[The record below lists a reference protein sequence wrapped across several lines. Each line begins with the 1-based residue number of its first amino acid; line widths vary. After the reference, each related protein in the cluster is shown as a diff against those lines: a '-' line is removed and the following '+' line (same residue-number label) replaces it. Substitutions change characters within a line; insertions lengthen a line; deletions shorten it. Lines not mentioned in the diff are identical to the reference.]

1 MSEEKKIED
10 QTAEELE
17 QAISALA
24 GSIDDE
30 DDAAANAI
38 AEELAVEKKPVEEE
52 PAAVKEEVQEP
63 EIKDGNQEPEQKAEP
78 KDEEG
83 KHPDNSAFAR
93 QRREI
98 KELKEKL
105 ASATAKPEPAK
116 TANLSADETVGAMV
130 KVWETG
136 VGDENALNAGIRK
149 ASSRE
154 LQDIYDKAVN
164 GEYGDYGNDVIAM
177 VAREMPM
184 IQNRETRAM
193 EKMRE
198 EQAAIVRDYEA
209 EEKMAKEDFK
219 HLAEEN
225 SPASAMMAEFNKSM
239 IGSVD
244 KETGSVVGDGAL
256 PENLAA
262 YILSHPY
269 VHHQLVDYVIKA
281 SGANSDS
288 SKAGAAA
295 LQKQVRDLRSKL
307 SKYETLDTP
316 GGGTGAAR
324 TSTGGETADDIEK
337 EILRMAG

>member
-10 QTAEELE
+10 QTSEELE
-17 QAISALA
+17 QTILASA

-30 DDAAANAI
+30 DDSAAKAI
-38 AEELAVEKKPVEEE
+38 AGELAVEKKPVEEE
-52 PAAVKEEVQEP
+52 PETVKEEVQKP
-63 EIKDGNQEPEQKAEP
+63 EKKDGDQEPEQKAEL

-83 KHPDNSAFAR
+83 KHPNNAAYAR

-98 KELKEKL
+98 RELKEWKAEATVKL
-105 ASATAKPEPAK
+105 EHAK
-116 TANLSADETVGAMV
+116 TANLSVDETVGAMV

-198 EQAAIVRDYEA
+198 EQAAIVREYEE

-219 HLAEEN
+219 YLAEEN
-225 SPASAMMAEFNKSM
+225 SPAAAMMAEFNKSM

-244 KETGSVVGDGAL
+244 KETGTVVGDGAL

-269 VHHQLVDYVIKA
+269 VHHQLVDHIVKA

-295 LQKQVRDLRSKL
+295 LQKQVRDLRAKL

-316 GGGTGAAR
+316 GGGTGVASK
-324 TSTGGETADDIEK
+324 STGGETSDDIEK